1 MKASRGQSAVSIV
14 LIMITVISLALEAGV
29 FWLRKRNMP
38 DYEKVTFS
46 VQDCTNYEFQETGRE
61 DGEYEALAYNSY
73 FACEILNF
81 GAADT
86 ITVYMSKA
94 SGDASETVIYAYG
107 VLEGIRGEFVYP
119 LQYQSEG
126 VYLANLNMDTLEAV
140 RIYPTEKVHSFITFS
155 GFTVNEQTRTISF
168 SFGEWMVLW
177 LGLALIL
184 TIYVQIK
191 AAIRK
196 TDNLSPWITVMFGM
210 GFLASIAGL
219 MASRMFTAAS
229 TLGDVLPIVGGVL
242 GVAMVIV
249 LYIVTKIRSFTTRM
263 TVLAAIL
270 VVLFVFANAPLQA
283 PDENIHFMRAW
294 TISEG
299 HFDFDNNYVFPQ
311 EVYLLANI
319 FEGEFH
325 NRIIKTGNGNA
336 LTKIQEFMARRN
348 GEMGELKRFETH
360 LQVLRPYLLPG
371 AAMAVGRIFTRN
383 VLFLMYIGRLANA
396 AMYVFAFNFAM
407 RKAKR
412 YRFALLLAGFWPL
425 TLFMCGSFSYDAI
438 YLSSFLVF
446 LGLVLGDMEGKHDFW
461 WCVISF
467 GLLISI
473 KPTSIVLLLMLF
485 LLPKEKRSWKL
496 AVACVAFGYGLYF
509 GSDIYVRFASKG
521 MSAEPVLPGVDIQA
535 QIKYILSNPFRYLAI
550 LLVDGYQNAFYI
562 GRNGQF
568 GWLDVDT
575 ILTPILT
582 VLALFIVSL
591 LGTKATLK
599 DRRKWENLLLG
610 FLSIVFYGIVITG
623 FYCACSTLGSSS
635 ILGVQARY
643 LIPMIPCLSIM
654 MANGWN
660 MLKVSVVT
668 EETYNEFISLWICSG
683 TALVAAAELFL
694 NNFLM

>member
-1 MKASRGQSAVSIV
+1 MTIRGQSAVSIV
-14 LIMITVISLALEAGV
+14 LLFITVVSLVLEAGL
-29 FWLRKRNMP
+29 FWYRKNDIP
-38 DYEKVTFS
+38 DFEQLS
-46 VQDCTNYEFQETGRE
+46 VAVEDCGNYEFQKTENA
-61 DGEYEALAYNSY
+61 DEYEALANNSY
-73 FACEILNF
+73 FSYEFTGF
-81 GAADT
+81 GEADT
-86 ITVYMSKA
+86 VTVHMTKS
-94 SGDASETVIYAYG
+94 SDDATETVIYAAG
-107 VLEGIRGEFVYP
+107 KLEGIPGEFVFP
-119 LQYQSEG
+119 LQKQSEG
-126 VYLANLNMDTLEAV
+126 VYLATLNMDTLDSV
-140 RIYPTEKVHSFITFS
+140 RIYPTERVHTFISFT
-155 GFTVNEQTRTISF
+155 GFTVNEQVRTASF
-168 SFGEWMVLW
+168 SFGEWAVLW
-177 LGLALIL
+177 LAIALIL
-184 TIYVQIK
+184 TLYVQIK

-196 TDNLSPWITVMFGM
+196 TSNLSPWITATFGM
-210 GFLASIAGL
+210 GFLASLAGL

-229 TLGDVLPIVGGVL
+229 VVGDALAIVGGVGGL
-242 GVAMVIV
+242 LAVIAV
-249 LYIVTKIRSFTTRM
+249 LIVKSIKSFTARM
-263 TVLAAIL
+263 TILAAIL
-270 VVLFVFANAPLQA
+270 VVIFVFANAPLQA

-299 HFDFDNNYVFPQ
+299 HFDFDNNYVFPD

-336 LTKIQEFMARRN
+336 LTKIAEYMERRN
-348 GEMGELKRFETH
+348 GDMEGLRRFETH

-371 AAMAVGRIFTRN
+371 LAMAIGRIFTKN
-383 VLFLMYIGRLANA
+383 VLILMYIGRLANA

-446 LGLVLGDMEGKHDFW
+446 LGLMLGDFEDKRDFW
-461 WCVISF
+461 YTIISF

-473 KPTSIVLLLMLF
+473 KPTSVILLVLIF
-485 LLPKEKRSWKL
+485 LLPKEKRSWKMAL
-496 AVACVAFGYGLYF
+496 GCLVFGYGLYF
-509 GSDIYVRFASKG
+509 GSNIYVKFASKG
-521 MSAEPVLPGVDIQA
+521 MSAEPVLPGVDIKA
-535 QIKYILSNPFRYLAI
+535 QIQYILSNPFRYLAI

-575 ILTPILT
+575 ILTPFLT
-582 VLALFIVSL
+582 VLALFVVSM
-591 LGTKATLK
+591 LGTKAALK
-599 DRRKWENLLLG
+599 DRRKWESILLAV
-610 FLSIVFYGIVITG
+610 LSVVFYGIVITG

-643 LIPMIPCLSIM
+643 LIPVIPCVSIL
-654 MANGWN
+654 MANCWN
-660 MLKVSVVT
+660 FLKVSVVT
-668 EETYNEFISLWICSG
+668 EEDYNEKIALWICSG

>member
-14 LIMITVISLALEAGV
+14 LIMITVISLALEARV

>member
-1 MKASRGQSAVSIV
+1 MTESRGQSAVSIV
-14 LIMITVISLALEAGV
+14 LILITAFSLVLEAGL
-29 FWLRKRNMP
+29 FWYRKNSIP
-38 DYEKVTFS
+38 DFETVTFGAE
-46 VQDCTNYEFQETGRE
+46 DCGNYEFKATDT
-61 DGEYEALAYNSY
+61 DGEYEALANNSY
-73 FACEILNF
+73 FECDIPDI

-86 ITVYMSKA
+86 VTVYMTKSA
-94 SGDASETVIYAYG
+94 GDVTETVIYASG
-107 VLEGIRGEFVYP
+107 TLEGIPGEFVFP
-119 LQYQSEG
+119 LTMQSDG
-126 VYLANLNMDTLEAV
+126 VYLASLYMDELDHI
-140 RIYPTEKVHSFITFS
+140 RIYPTEKVHSFVTFS
-155 GFTVNEQTRTISF
+155 GFTVNDQVRTAAF
-168 SFGEWMVLW
+168 SFGEWAVLW
-177 LGLALIL
+177 LALALAL
-184 TIYVQIK
+184 TVYVQIK
-191 AAIRK
+191 AAIKK
-196 TDNLSPWITVMFGM
+196 TATLSLWITATFGM
-210 GFLASIAGL
+210 GFLVSLAGL

-229 TLGDVLPIVGGVL
+229 AVGDTLAIAGGIIGMTAVIAVFIVKS
-242 GVAMVIV
+242 I
-249 LYIVTKIRSFTTRM
+249 KSFTARM

-270 VVLFVFANAPLQA
+270 VVIFVFANAPLQA

-299 HFDFDNNYVFPQ
+299 RFDFDNNYVFPD
-311 EVYLLANI
+311 EVYLLCNV

-336 LTKIQEFMARRN
+336 LTKIAEYMELRN
-348 GEMGELKRFETH
+348 GDMGELRRFETH

-371 AAMAVGRIFTRN
+371 LAMAIGRIFTKN

-425 TLFMCGSFSYDAI
+425 TIFMCGSFSYDAI

-446 LGLVLGDMEGKHDFW
+446 LGLMLGDFEDKRDFW
-461 WCVISF
+461 YSVISF

-473 KPTSIVLLLMLF
+473 KPTSVVLLALIF
-485 LLPKEKRSWKL
+485 LLPKEKRSWKMAL
-496 AVACVAFGYGLYF
+496 AALAFGYGLYF
-509 GSDIYVRFASKG
+509 GSDIYVKFASKG
-521 MSAEPVLPGVDIQA
+521 MSAEPVLPGVDIKA
-535 QIKYILSNPFRYLAI
+535 QIKYILSNPFRYMAI

-575 ILTPILT
+575 ILTPFLT
-582 VLALFIVSL
+582 VLTLFVVSM
-591 LGTKATLK
+591 LGTKAALK
-599 DRRKWENLLLG
+599 DRRKWENTVLALL
-610 FLSIVFYGIVITG
+610 SVVFYGIVITG

-643 LIPMIPCLSIM
+643 LIPVIPCVSIL
-654 MANGWN
+654 MANCWSL
-660 MLKVSVVT
+660 LKVSVVT
-668 EETYNEFISLWICSG
+668 EEDYNERISLWICGG

>member
-1 MKASRGQSAVSIV
+1 MRESRGQSAVSIV
-14 LIMITVISLALEAGV
+14 LIFITVLSLALEAGL
-29 FWLRKRNMP
+29 FWLRKSRLP
-38 DYEKVTFS
+38 DFEKVSFTES
-46 VQDCTNYEFQETGRE
+46 DCVNYEFKETDKE
-61 DGEYEALAYNSY
+61 HEYEALAYNSY

-86 ITVYMSKA
+86 VTVYMTKA
-94 SGDASETVIYAYG
+94 SGDISETVVYASG
-107 VLEGIRGEFVYP
+107 TLEGISGEFVFP
-119 LQYQSEG
+119 LQMQSDG
-126 VYLANLNMDTLEAV
+126 VYIAKLNMDTLQSL

-155 GFTVNEQTRTISF
+155 GFTVNDQVRSAAF

-177 LGLALIL
+177 LGVALAL
-184 TIYVQIK
+184 TVYVQIK
-191 AAIRK
+191 AKIKK
-196 TDNLSPWITVMFGM
+196 TSTLSFWITATFGL
-210 GFLASIAGL
+210 GFLASLAGL

-229 TLGDVLPIVGGVL
+229 SVGDALAIAGGVI
-242 GVAMVIV
+242 GVIAVV
-249 LYIVTKIRSFTTRM
+249 ALYIVKSIRSFTARM
-263 TVLAAIL
+263 TVLAALL
-270 VVLFVFANAPLQA
+270 VIVFVFANAPLQA
-283 PDENIHFMRAW
+283 PDENIHFLRAW

-299 HFDFDNNYVFPQ
+299 RFDFDNNYVFPD
-311 EVYLLANI
+311 EVYLLTNV

-325 NRIIKTGNGNA
+325 NRVIKTGEGNA
-336 LTKIQEFMARRN
+336 LTKIAEYLERRN
-348 GEMGELKRFETH
+348 GDMSGLRRFETH

-371 AAMAVGRIFTRN
+371 AAMAIGRIFTKN
-383 VLFLMYIGRLANA
+383 VLILMYIGRLANA

-438 YLSSFLVF
+438 YLSSFLAF
-446 LGLVLGDMEGKHDFW
+446 LGLMLGDFEDKRDFW
-461 WCVISF
+461 YSVISF

-473 KPTSIVLLLMLF
+473 KPTSVVLLFLIF
-485 LLPKEKRSWKL
+485 LLPKEKRDWKMAL
-496 AVACVAFGYGLYF
+496 ACVLFGYGLYF
-509 GSDIYVRFASKG
+509 GSNIYVQFASKG

-575 ILTPILT
+575 ILTPFLT
-582 VLALFIVSL
+582 VLTLFVVSI
-591 LGTKATLK
+591 LGTKSALK
-599 DRRKWENLLLG
+599 DYRKWENTLLG
-610 FLSIVFYGIVITG
+610 LLSVVFYGIVITG

-643 LIPMIPCLSIM
+643 LIPIIPCISIL
-654 MANGWN
+654 MANGWSF
-660 MLKVSVVT
+660 LKVSVVT
-668 EETYNEFISLWICSG
+668 DEDYNEAVALWICSG
-683 TALVAAAELFL
+683 TAVIAAAELFL